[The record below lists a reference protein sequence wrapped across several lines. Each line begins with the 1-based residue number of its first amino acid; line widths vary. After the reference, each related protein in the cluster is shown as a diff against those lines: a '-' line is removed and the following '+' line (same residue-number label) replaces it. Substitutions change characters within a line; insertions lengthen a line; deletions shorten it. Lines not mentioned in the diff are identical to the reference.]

1 MDGLHREIPI
11 ILKLG
16 ATEAIGSRAGTHIA
30 METNNWVSKDHTT
43 FDVVMAETKV
53 EEMVMA

>member
-16 ATEAIGSRAGTHIA
+16 ATEAKGSCAGTHIA
-30 METNNWVSKDHTT
+30 IEAVNWVSKDHTT

-53 EEMVMA
+53 D